1 MPLNLKRATLSETK
15 SEEEQFAIK
24 GQLKDLKA
32 AYIKACLNVARN
44 AADLPV
50 IFYFMKH
57 GPVTQTLAGLLG
69 SCSSAIS
76 LYGLYGQ
83 K

>member
-1 MPLNLKRATLSETK
+1 MEAKTDEDKKKVND
-15 SEEEQFAIK
+15 
-24 GQLKDLKA
+24 QLKAQKQ

-57 GPVTQTLAGLLG
+57 GPVG
-69 SCSSAIS
+69 
-76 LYGLYGQ
+76 
-83 K
+83 

>member
-1 MPLNLKRATLSETK
+1 MEAKTDEDKKKVTD
-15 SEEEQFAIK
+15 
-24 GQLKDLKA
+24 QLRVQKQ

-57 GPVTQTLAGLLG
+57 GPFSQQLAGFLG
-69 SCSSAIS
+69 TCSSAIS